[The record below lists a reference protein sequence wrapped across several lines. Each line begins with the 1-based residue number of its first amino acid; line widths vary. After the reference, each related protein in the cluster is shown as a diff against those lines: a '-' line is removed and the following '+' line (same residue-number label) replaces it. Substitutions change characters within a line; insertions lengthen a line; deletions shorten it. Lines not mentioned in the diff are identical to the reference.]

1 MLPRDRVL
9 HLLLTARQGLSALEI
24 RRRLGTNMSQSTLWR
39 VLDGLRAEGRVAVDG
54 RARAT
59 RYHAADGVDLPALRS
74 RRLHQ
79 HVAQRLGQDPDLRNV
94 ARARLERLRQV
105 NPHGRTYHDRWAALL
120 DGPLPL
126 LLRVLTEPSQ
136 ASDDLRKESPFTVLV
151 DAVERERIFRDLRAS

>member
-1 MLPRDRVL
+1 
-9 HLLLTARQGLSALEI
+9 
-24 RRRLGTNMSQSTLWR
+24 MSQSTLWR

-151 DAVERERIFRDLRAS
+151 DAVERERIFRDLRVS